1 MWCCMYVVADNDAAI
16 VVPEQERRKEPKVY
30 RPKYEIESSMKLA
43 KKNRDTRRGML
54 RMAVLT

>member
-1 MWCCMYVVADNDAAI
+1 MWCCMYVVADKDAAI

-43 KKNRDTRRGML
+43 KKIGLLEERC
-54 RMAVLT
+54 

>member
-43 KKNRDTRRGML
+43 KKIGIL
-54 RMAVLT
+54 EEGCYVWQY